1 MHRQLRAPHQGEEN
15 PMADNRTIVEQ
26 FLKAMA
32 ANDVEAQE
40 RLLSDDI
47 VEEYPQS
54 GERIRGKD
62 NRRAIIENYPGGTPR
77 DTSPTT
83 PTPWTPEII
92 GGGDRFAVA
101 GQITYPNGETWHA
114 VSLIEV
120 GDGKIKKITDYFGA
134 PFEAPAWRAP
144 YVEKEPTATPPR

>member
-1 MHRQLRAPHQGEEN
+1 
-15 PMADNRTIVEQ
+15 MADNRTTVEQ
-26 FLKAMA
+26 FLQAMGT
-32 ANDVEAQE
+32 NDVEAQE

-77 DTSPTT
+77 ETSATGRAPKPPVVT
-83 PTPWTPEII
+83 
-92 GGGDRFAVA
+92 GAGDRFTAA
-101 GQITYPNGETWHA
+101 GQITYPNGETWA
-114 VSLIEV
+114 VVSLIELH
-120 GDGKIKKITDYFGA
+120 DGKINKMTTYFAA

-144 YVEKEPTATPPR
+144 YVEKAAAATPSR

>member
-1 MHRQLRAPHQGEEN
+1 MCSSDLRN
-15 PMADNRTIVEQ
+15 CTTVEQ
-26 FLKAMA
+26 FLQAMGT
-32 ANDVEAQE
+32 NDVEAQE

-77 DTSPTT
+77 ETSATGRAPKPPVVT
-83 PTPWTPEII
+83 
-92 GGGDRFAVA
+92 GAGDRFTAA

-114 VSLIEV
+114 VSLIELR
-120 GDGKIKKITDYFGA
+120 DGKISKITDYFGA

-144 YVEKEPTATPPR
+144 YVEKAATATKSR

>member
-1 MHRQLRAPHQGEEN
+1 VPRQGEEDKV
-15 PMADNRTIVEQ
+15 ADNRTTVEQ
-26 FLKAMA
+26 FLRAMA
-32 ANDVEAQE
+32 ANDIEAQE
-40 RLLSDDI
+40 RLLSDDF

-77 DTSPTT
+77 ETSTANSDPVA
-83 PTPWTPEII
+83 EVII
-92 GGGDRFAVA
+92 GAGDRFAVA

-114 VSLIEV
+114 LSLIELR
-120 GDGKIKKITDYFGA
+120 DGKISKIADYFGA

-144 YVEKEPTATPPR
+144 YVEKEATATKSR